1 MALQILNEPGLATT
15 LGQSLNTGLQNLAN
29 YKLQNL
35 QQANMARGIQGLT
48 QQNITPDQRNQ
59 FIGMLSPQMQQEY
72 LKSELKRPSEE
83 AFARAIFGGEP
94 SMMGEGGEG
103 DLGLGIPGRLTER
116 QAIELSKQKEK
127 REARKEKQ
135 EAEAYKSTKP
145 ERSQILLEARTGRQ
159 NLDDLKR
166 LEELEKTGNLTGA
179 AYDSFL
185 TRSGFDIPALR
196 SPESQEFLK
205 IRQSFLRDAKK
216 YFGARV
222 SNFEL
227 EQFLKT
233 IPDLSQS
240 PEGRN
245 RVIANLKRFNR
256 LAIERG
262 KAMKDVIKNNNGIP
276 PLDLEEQVDKKM
288 KKRSNA
294 VADKFKQDLDKK
306 VPKGSSSLSTTL
318 GTIAGEAVGRL
329 PRAAAQG
336 GAGYLAGSQF
346 GGPYGGLIGGGLGFL
361 SGLSGQGLKGLF

>member
-1 MALQILNEPGLATT
+1 MALQILNDPGLGNLFGQQ
-15 LGQSLNTGLQNLAN
+15 LGTGLQNLAQS
-29 YKLQNL
+29 KLQSL

-48 QQNITPDQRNQ
+48 QPNITPEQKSQ
-59 FIGMLSPQMQQEY
+59 FIQMLSPEMQQEY

-83 AFARAIFGGEP
+83 SFARALFGEP
-94 SMMGEGGEG
+94 GIQGELG
-103 DLGLGIPGRLTER
+103 DGQELGLGMPERLTER

-127 REARKEKQ
+127 RQARKEKQ
-135 EAEAYKSTKP
+135 EFEAYKATKP

-166 LEELEKTGNLTGA
+166 LQELEQSGKLTSS

-216 YFGARV
+216 YFGSRV

-262 KAMKDVIKNNNGIP
+262 KAMKDVIKENDGIP
-276 PLDLEEQVDKKM
+276 PLDLEERVDKKM
-288 KKRSNA
+288 KKRSDA
-294 VADKFKQDLDKK
+294 VANKFKSDLEKK
-306 VPKGSSSLSTTL
+306 TPKGSSALSTTL

-329 PRAAAQG
+329 PKAAAQAG
-336 GAGYLAGSQF
+336 IGYLGGSRF
-346 GGPYGGLIGGGLGFL
+346 LGPYGGLIGGGLGFL
-361 SGLSGQGLKGLF
+361 SGLSNQGIKGLF